1 MNHRCS
7 CIIIV
12 EKIIKL
18 YMYTRSIIQQQ
29 IERENIQESFKDGLN
44 SIMDKYTIE
53 DSVFGIVDGRVTEA
67 VSGYFVEEKE
77 YDSIDEAMNDFGKA
91 VRIQNNEKFTTGTIY
106 KSIAKCPKDQKIL
119 DLDTLE
125 YVA

>member
-1 MNHRCS
+1 
-7 CIIIV
+7 
-12 EKIIKL
+12 
-18 YMYTRSIIQQQ
+18 MYTKSIIQQE